1 MCPRVFEQSLTAVP
15 YHRITDNGNTI
26 VDIHDV
32 AAPAFFWNT
41 NIPGGMSPITRYVR
55 ARQLTYPNRDAGHVG
70 VVELIDSTG
79 ATALSA
85 PFTVAPSSTSPR
97 SMAQPDGALIVY
109 RQRYLLGVSS
119 DVEVGA
125 SARS

>member
-1 MCPRVFEQSLTAVP
+1 MRSCLRAITDSRTFYE
-15 YHRITDNGNTI
+15 RITDNGNTI

-79 ATALSA
+79 AIALSA
-85 PFTVAPSSTSPR
+85 PFTVAPSSTSLR
-97 SMAQPDGALIVY
+97 SAV
-109 RQRYLLGVSS
+109 
-119 DVEVGA
+119 
-125 SARS
+125 